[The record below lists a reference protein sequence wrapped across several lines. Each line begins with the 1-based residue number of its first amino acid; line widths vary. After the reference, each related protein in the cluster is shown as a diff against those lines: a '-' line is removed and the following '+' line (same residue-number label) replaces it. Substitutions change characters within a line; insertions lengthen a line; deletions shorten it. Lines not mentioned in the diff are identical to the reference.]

1 MSIYSVN
8 ILFRLSVG
16 NVTKGF
22 ATYGC
27 FHPCFIYLEPGSSTS
42 PPDGISCYMCG
53 YMVMDNGQPQQ
64 ISDDIPL
71 CSEGVSYSSFN
82 ISSYVHFGNIYYS
95 VFVPYNITHGAIAL

>member
-22 ATYGC
+22 STYRC

-71 CSEGVSYSSFN
+71 CSEGVSYALL
-82 ISSYVHFGNIYYS
+82 IYHHMS
-95 VFVPYNITHGAIAL
+95 ILVINTIQFFFCSL